1 MTAEQKNQR
10 AIKSSRPHGGKRPGS
25 GRKPGTKARA
35 TVIQKATLSELAR
48 KHTTAALRTLVD
60 VAATGTSEAARIAAA
75 SAILDRGYGKPPA
88 AIEHS
93 GPDGGPIEYT
103 DPFDLSEE
111 DLAVIAAQG
120 IVTKGNGRRRNGGG
134 E

>member
-1 MTAEQKNQR
+1 MSSEQKNQR
-10 AIKSSRPHGGKRPGS
+10 AIKPSRGRGGRRAGA

-35 TVIQKATLSELAR
+35 TVVQKATLSELAR
-48 KHTTAALRTLVD
+48 KHTAAALRTLVE
-60 VAATGTSEAARIAAA
+60 VAASGTSEAARIAAA

-88 AIEHS
+88 SVEHS

-111 DLAVIAAQG
+111 QLAVIAAQG
-120 IVTKGNGRRRNGGG
+120 IVTKGNGRRRNGG
-134 E
+134 ET